1 MKARFVKGHMGGN
14 TIAVFNRGKISS
26 DFGLGSVVGALSNER
41 LACHEAGLVSQTPS
55 SKNLGLAIA
64 GRSSRRWISS
74 CGGLTQV
81 LGHVLA
87 RNDLCDFLG
96 FPIHVLPETLVL
108 ETEAG
113 PTPITIQRE
122 PGNIS
127 VLTDMTSFLEELY
140 RDGFD
145 ELSLC
150 GFPVRRIGKFLV
162 IDAKV
167 LRQKY
172 SDDEIEN
179 LKPEARQTLTD
190 IQRAFFRILG
200 RENRDFALYDDRPQ
214 RGGGFR
220 VVFPHYLPENHI
232 EPACGTGTVAAG
244 VAIILSEISAGAR
257 TQKPETIEM
266 IFESGG
272 GPSLGG
278 PDRTLLRLECSKDRI
293 RSAFFSHN
301 RVEIT
306 AMGTVFLSDD
316 PHGR

>member
-14 TIAVFNRGKISS
+14 TIAVFNRGAISG
-26 DFGLGSVVGALSNER
+26 DFGLESVVGVLNDEK
-41 LACHEAGLVSQTPS
+41 LACHEAGLVSQAAS
-55 SKNLGLAIA
+55 SKNLCLAIA
-64 GRSSRRWISS
+64 GRSSRRWISA

-96 FPIHVLPETLVL
+96 FPVLALPETVIL

-113 PTPITIQRE
+113 PTPIIIRRE
-122 PGNIS
+122 SGKVS
-127 VLTDMTSFLEELY
+127 VWTDMTGFLEELY
-140 RDGFD
+140 RDGFE
-145 ELSLC
+145 ELDLC

-172 SDDEIEN
+172 SDNEIET
-179 LKPEARQTLTD
+179 LVPGVRETLTD
-190 IQRAFFRILG
+190 IQRAFFSNLG
-200 RENRDFALYDDRPQ
+200 RESRDFALFDDLPK
-214 RGGGFR
+214 RGGDFR

-244 VAIILSEISAGAR
+244 VAIILSRMSAEGKG
-257 TQKPETIEM
+257 QKAGTVEM

-278 PDRTLLRLECSKDRI
+278 PDRTLLRLESFKDLI
-293 RSAFFSHN
+293 CSAFFSHD

-316 PHGR
+316 APGR